1 MIYCKSPVKR
11 FRQKFAAESMG
22 IVTLKLY
29 TITKNF
35 EKYGVETWLYIPPFF
50 PVREFFYK
58 LKLFIFQSFRI
69 FIFIE
74 MNDHEKQMEEY
85 VPTDKMNSLVLDYL
99 ITNGHTRK
107 GQKLNFKNILFGF

>member
-1 MIYCKSPVKR
+1 
-11 FRQKFAAESMG
+11 MG

-35 EKYGVETWLYIPPFF
+35 EKYGVETWFYIPPLFF
-50 PVREFFYK
+50 LSENFSTIYNFYFSK
-58 LKLFIFQSFRI
+58 LKTFILL
-69 FIFIE
+69 E

-107 GQKLNFKNILFGF
+107 GLARIRTLEILISLLVWP